1 MKKIEIIL
9 LHIKQDA
16 SEIQDFIQG
25 LDRES
30 FVTNLLVRKAVCMSL
45 INIGELVKTLPNEFR
60 DNNPEIPWKRI
71 AGLSDLAAH
80 KYHQL
85 DWEAVWNVAINR
97 IPELIDF
104 INLFL
109 KNSYAKTTNF
119 HFMSCMICTDDFAG
133 IDKMAPTC
141 RGNICIICSEF

>member
-1 MKKIEIIL
+1 MKKVEIIL

-25 LDRES
+25 LNEET

-45 INIGELVKTLPNEFR
+45 INIGELVKTLPSEFR

-71 AGLSDLAAH
+71 AGLRDLAAH

-85 DWEAVWNVAINR
+85 DWEAIWNVAVNR
-97 IPELIDF
+97 IPELLDF

-109 KNSYAKTTNF
+109 TY
-119 HFMSCMICTDDFAG
+119 
-133 IDKMAPTC
+133 
-141 RGNICIICSEF
+141 